1 MICQDYFWHL
11 FCLFFFSNTCRI
23 AVFLTSGTHFFLFC
37 QKLSRI
43 RNAGSPKPC
52 SFEKR
57 EIPAQSTTAR
67 ITCVLSATNS
77 SWDHIILNLVE
88 KLVLLSWHTNANLY
102 TPAIRTNHSY
112 DMFSFFFI
120 EKRTC
125 FFSLPTNLKR
135 SHADFG
141 FRFIIHTY
149 SPENSCPSWQKKTL
163 IDTW

>member
-77 SWDHIILNLVE
+77 SSDHIILNLVE
-88 KLVLLSWHTNANLY
+88 KLMLVSWHTNANLY
-102 TPAIRTNHSY
+102 TPAIRTNHSCRGI
-112 DMFSFFFI
+112 S
-120 EKRTC
+120 RV
-125 FFSLPTNLKR
+125 PTAGWRNAPAYSQRGSTREGTSDWADLALRQAHKNTR
-135 SHADFG
+135 SRVVRAAG
-141 FRFIIHTY
+141 A
-149 SPENSCPSWQKKTL
+149 
-163 IDTW
+163 